1 MAVHE
6 TAFNPFA
13 LEAFVRNK
21 QVTAVTILEE

>member
-1 MAVHE
+1 MQE

-21 QVTAVTILEE
+21 QVTAVAVLKE